1 MAEGMSEILKDF
13 ITNTAKQVVDIPEE
27 VKVEVSV
34 STKNVIIQVGVAKSD
49 FGKIIGKKGRTI
61 DALKIIVLAIKNTK
75 FSGDTRKVSL
85 EILED
90 ENSNYLSI
98 KNKED

>member
-1 MAEGMSEILKDF
+1 MANGMSEILKDF
-13 ITNTAKQVVDIPEE
+13 ITNTAKQVVDKPEE

-90 ENSNYLSI
+90 ENSNYLSM

>member
-1 MAEGMSEILKDF
+1 MTTGMSDTLREF
-13 ITNTAKQVVDIPEE
+13 ITDTAKKIVDNPDDVNIG
-27 VKVEVSV
+27 VTV
-34 STKNVIIQVGVAKSD
+34 STKNVIIQISLNKSD
-49 FGKIIGKKGRTI
+49 YGKIIGKKGRTI
-61 DALKIIVLAIKNTK
+61 DALKVIVMAIKNTK

-90 ENSNYLSI
+90 EETNYLDL